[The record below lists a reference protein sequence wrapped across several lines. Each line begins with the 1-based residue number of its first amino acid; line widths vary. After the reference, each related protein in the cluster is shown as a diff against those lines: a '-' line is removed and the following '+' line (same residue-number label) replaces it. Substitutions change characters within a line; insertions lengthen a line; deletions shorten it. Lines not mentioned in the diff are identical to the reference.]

1 LSEANNGGKTM
12 EVFYEI
18 SRKVDAVD
26 AEMVDLIDSIEEACV
41 ALQQNSEL
49 PVSEERATDLFD
61 LRNRIVELYSTL
73 EELVEFSE
81 EVLENNE

>member
-1 LSEANNGGKTM
+1 M

-41 ALQQNSEL
+41 ALQQNPEL

-61 LRNRIVELYSTL
+61 LRNRIVELYSAL

>member
-1 LSEANNGGKTM
+1 M
-12 EVFYEI
+12 DVFYEI

-26 AEMVDLIDSIEEACV
+26 AEMVDLIDFIEEACAV
-41 ALQQNSEL
+41 LHQNPEL

-73 EELVEFSE
+73 EELMEFSE

>member
-1 LSEANNGGKTM
+1 M

>member
-1 LSEANNGGKTM
+1 M

-26 AEMVDLIDSIEEACV
+26 AEMVDLIDSIEEACA
-41 ALQQNSEL
+41 ALQQNPEL

>member
-1 LSEANNGGKTM
+1 M
-12 EVFYEI
+12 DVFYEI

-26 AEMVDLIDSIEEACV
+26 AEMVDLIDFIEEACA
-41 ALQQNSEL
+41 ALHQAPEL

-73 EELVEFSE
+73 EELMEFSE